1 MSTYKILIITIIV
14 SVLSNFASGQ
24 NIKTFSGIDVANDAT
39 EIQKNDPE
47 FCIYMK
53 KIIIPLKSWDY
64 DLDMKNIPSTV
75 QNTEIDAL
83 SQSSNATSES
93 YMKTITYTN
102 FKLHLFSPSSNNNV
116 FWIYSINVFNK
127 GITTYRGIEIGS
139 PLEVLYE
146 AYPEIETYG
155 DGNYWYHGTQD
166 EYSKIQF
173 VVTNGLVESFTLTY
187 EMP

>member
-1 MSTYKILIITIIV
+1 MSTYKILTITIIV

-24 NIKTFSGIDVANDAT
+24 NIKIFSDIEVANEAT
-39 EIQKNDPE
+39 EIQKYDPE

-53 KIIIPLKSWDY
+53 KVIIPLKSWDY
-64 DLDMKNIPSTV
+64 DLDIKNIPSPV
-75 QNTEIDAL
+75 QNTEINAL
-83 SQSSNATSES
+83 NQSSNATSQS

-102 FKLHLFSPSSNNNV
+102 FKLHLFSPPSNGNV
-116 FWIYSINVFNK
+116 FWICSINVFNK
-127 GITTYRGIEIGS
+127 GITTYRGIEVGS

-146 AYPEIETYG
+146 AYPEIENYG
-155 DGNYWYHGTQD
+155 DGNYWYHSTQD

-173 VVTNGLVESFTLTY
+173 SVVNGLVESFTLTY